1 MKESEIPELQQE
13 VADAQLVVA
22 QADQAATV
30 ELQKAG
36 ELLNTLVDLLDP
48 RGETAETPNIVL

>member
-1 MKESEIPELQQE
+1 MAEAQQ
-13 VADAQLVVA
+13 VVA

-48 RGETAETPNIVL
+48 RGETAESPNIVL

>member
-1 MKESEIPELQQE
+1 MKQSEIPELQQE
-13 VADAQLVVA
+13 VAETQLVVA
-22 QADQAATV
+22 QADQAATA
-30 ELQKAG
+30 ELEKAA

>member
-13 VADAQLVVA
+13 VAEAQLVVV

-30 ELQKAG
+30 ELRKAG

-48 RGETAETPNIVL
+48 RGETAESPNIVL